1 MICERVFV
9 IKLRLFK
16 SEEATLEWLLVQKD
30 PTNEAIRD
38 QEGDELQKTIER
50 TESVAVFV
58 CE

>member
-1 MICERVFV
+1 M
-9 IKLRLFK
+9 KLITQFQ
-16 SEEATLEWLLVQKD
+16 SQEATLEWLLVQKD

-38 QEGDELQKTIER
+38 QEGDELQRTIER